1 MGAPI
6 AFRIGIGKRSLAKGE
21 IELKPRG
28 GAILPVKAEQAVERM
43 LELLKLAGS

>member
-6 AFRIGIGKRSLAKGE
+6 AFRICIGKRSLAKGE

-28 GAILPVKAEQAVERM
+28 GAILPVKAEQAVARM